1 MAASPPPAKSRKLM
15 SFDKDPMTLSQP
27 TLDFSRQ
34 GPNSYALL
42 DKHAGSNTETG
53 SMTWIIEF
61 NDKNPDQ
68 TKRRSWTI
76 PDDMDAGLREIS
88 DLRTTSSVAVS
99 AMWKPDSEPPRFIV
113 SIDFPKDVV
122 LVCQTVLKYIKPQ
135 DFRTSSAF
143 RTFMARPNSIKY
155 MEHGTHDM
163 VIETGVTV
171 QRWLTD
177 KDYFAGTSMM
187 PASNAVLLQGT
198 SSADRAIALDN
209 LKALANKYGV
219 KLEASNIAL

>member
-1 MAASPPPAKSRKLM
+1 
-15 SFDKDPMTLSQP
+15 
-27 TLDFSRQ
+27 
-34 GPNSYALL
+34 
-42 DKHAGSNTETG
+42 
-53 SMTWIIEF
+53 MTWIIEF

-88 DLRTTSSVAVS
+88 ELRTTSSVAVS

>member
-27 TLDFSRQ
+27 ALDFSRQ

-143 RTFMARPNSIKY
+143 RTFMACPNSIKY

-209 LKALANKYGV
+209 LKTLANKYGV

>member
-42 DKHAGSNTETG
+42 DKHPGSNTETG

-88 DLRTTSSVAVS
+88 ELRTTSSVAVS

-209 LKALANKYGV
+209 LKTLANKYGV

>member
-42 DKHAGSNTETG
+42 DKHPGSNTETG

-187 PASNAVLLQGT
+187 PASNAVLLQGN

-209 LKALANKYGV
+209 LKTLANKYGV